1 MSKSNINSNN
11 LMITNS
17 FKTIGQSNEL
27 NKSLKDVIK
36 KMLNKA
42 NSEKISQKTKTQW
55 TKKQPIE
62 KRQTDISN
70 PKLKYSMVRVFELA
84 QLYNEIYLLKRKVN
98 SLIDEQNKL
107 LDLISE
113 QNRTIVNERILR
125 KQIIEEEK
133 KKILNDFL
141 NEQKKILYKLN
152 KI

>member
-17 FKTIGQSNEL
+17 FKAIGQSDEL

-36 KMLNKA
+36 NMLNKA
-42 NSEKISQKTKTQW
+42 NSEKTSQKTKTQW
-55 TKKQPIE
+55 TKKEPIQ
-62 KRQTDISN
+62 KRQADIPN

-98 SLIDEQNKL
+98 SLMDEQNKL
-107 LDLISE
+107 LDIISE